1 MSNKMIDH
9 ALAVR
14 THLSPSARL
23 TLFVLANRADDDGDA
38 WPLLETLTQET
49 GLSRRSVQYAVGE
62 LTEAG
67 IVVCSDGRGRG
78 RGKVFRLTFGTK
90 GADVAP
96 IEAKKG
102 AARARYRDE
111 KGADVAPIDRIK
123 GANDD
128 TKRRKSQQIKGAN
141 DDTEGG
147 AIGGDDP
154 KVKTQ
159 RETKEGTRREIQPP
173 SPLRVP
179 DYSPAFLAFYEAYPK
194 HENKKAAFELWEK
207 LAPDQ
212 ALIATIMSAI
222 ERQKRGRK
230 WIDGYANAP
239 DVWLRG
245 AKWEDEPEPVRG
257 PPTNGAR
264 PANAATTVKG
274 WAERN
279 GHGAVRDNDAGVAG
293 VLPATI
299 RR

>member
-1 MSNKMIDH
+1 MSFSLVARIWEYKFTPSERAILQAMVDH
-9 ALAVR
+9 A
-14 THLSPSARL
+14 
-23 TLFVLANRADDDGDA
+23 D
-38 WPLLETLTQET
+38 
-49 GLSRRSVQYAVGE
+49 
-62 LTEAG
+62 EAG
-67 IVVCSDGRGRG
+67 GSIRPSVARIAWKTDYSDRQVQRCMHALTARGVLIVVRPASGRRPTEYRLNLDAAERKPAFVAMGDTMSPRHYVTPDTVSPIAVTSGDTVSPHETARG
-78 RGKVFRLTFGTK
+78 DIDDSVGVTSATSRGDTVSPEPTREQTN
-90 GADVAP
+90 
-96 IEAKKG
+96 
-102 AARARYRDE
+102 RNRE
-111 KGADVAPIDRIK
+111 K
-123 GANDD
+123 
-128 TKRRKSQQIKGAN
+128 
-141 DDTEGG
+141 
-147 AIGGDDP
+147 
-154 KVKTQ
+154 
-159 RETKEGTRREIQPP
+159 REIQPP

-194 HENKKAAFELWEK
+194 HENKKAAFELWQK

-212 ALIATIMSAI
+212 ALIATIMAAI

-264 PANAATTVKG
+264 PASAATTVKG